1 MVQAFLHWEH
11 AGWGAKNKSHS
22 EGTSEVTAVDWAVP
36 GCEGRAECGRQCR
49 AMPDAASPRPVYSRL
64 CLTCQCGKRRKQCS
78 PPSFAS
84 DWQLWASFGLLRL
97 LCAVPESWDS
107 HKHHL
112 TGWLSQFTAAFH
124 HQNFAKQP
132 LGLGHYFKSLYEDR
146 ALSCTDLG
154 HTSILKKG
162 TAAGRLMHQPRALIC
177 KCLAVTFFSCK
188 MGE

>member
-1 MVQAFLHWEH
+1 MKAELSVADSVVPCQMLHP
-11 AGWGAKNKSHS
+11 
-22 EGTSEVTAVDWAVP
+22 P
-36 GCEGRAECGRQCR
+36 G
-49 AMPDAASPRPVYSRL
+49 PVYSRL

-84 DWQLWASFGLLRL
+84 DWQLWASFGLLKL

-132 LGLGHYFKSLYEDR
+132 LGLGHYFKALYEDR

-154 HTSILKKG
+154 HTSIPKKG
-162 TAAGRLMHQPRALIC
+162 TAPGRLMHQPRTLIC
-177 KCLAVTFFSCK
+177 KCLAVTFFRCK
-188 MGE
+188 MGEQFLECLQHAAHLYFTKQGEIYFQLEI